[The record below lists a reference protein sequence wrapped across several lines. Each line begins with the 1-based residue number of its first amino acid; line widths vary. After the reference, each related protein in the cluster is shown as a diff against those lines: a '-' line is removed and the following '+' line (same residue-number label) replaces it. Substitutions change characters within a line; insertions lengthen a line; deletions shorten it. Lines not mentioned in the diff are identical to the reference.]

1 MEPTERIDFGVFM
14 SPMHPIGEDLTLLY
28 QRDLELAE
36 LLDQLNYKEYWLGEH
51 HSMGWNTIGAPELLV
66 AAAAERTSRITLATG
81 VATLPYH
88 HPFMVA
94 TRALHLDHLSH
105 GRFVLG
111 VGAGSIPVDA
121 RSLGVEMT
129 DIRAMMGES
138 LDAVVRLIN
147 TDERVTKKTS
157 WFTLNEARLQL
168 APYRGPL
175 EIVTASVGSPNSMRL
190 AGEHGVSVVSFG
202 APRPGHPP
210 VDLRKQWSYA
220 EESAAEHGNTM
231 DRKKWRIT
239 LPVYVGETRQQA
251 INDVREGYDRWTHE
265 YWRDLRGLNISVD
278 GVRDDQLLDRSIEL
292 GGVLVGSVDDV
303 VEGIRHLQDVTGGFG
318 TLLVY
323 AQDWADWDK
332 TKRSYERLARYVAP
346 HFNGSTRRLNE
357 SADWFKENRHTFSQ
371 LTP

>member
-1 MEPTERIDFGVFM
+1 MSLSPSINPRGAIRIPHFRIPTLSNQFK
-14 SPMHPIGEDLTLLY
+14 H
-28 QRDLELAE
+28 A
-36 LLDQLNYKEYWLGEH
+36 
-51 HSMGWNTIGAPELLV
+51 
-66 AAAAERTSRITLATG
+66 TLATG

-94 TRALHLDHLSH
+94 SRALHLDHLTR

-121 RSLGVEMT
+121 RTLGIEMT

-138 LDAVVRLIN
+138 LDAVVHLIN
-147 TDERVTKKTS
+147 SDERITRKTS
-157 WFTLNEARLQL
+157 WFTLNEARMQI
-168 APYRGPL
+168 APFRDKL

-190 AGEHGVSVVSFG
+190 AGQHGISVVSFG

-210 VDLRKQWSYA
+210 VDLGKQWKYA
-220 EESAAEHGNTM
+220 EESAAENGNTM
-231 DRKKWRIT
+231 DRSTWRIT
-239 LPVYVGETRQQA
+239 VPVYVGENRKQA
-251 INDVREGYDRWTHE
+251 IADVREGYDRWTSQ
-265 YWRDLRGLNISVD
+265 YWRDLRGLNISID
-278 GVRDDQLLDRSIEL
+278 GVRDEHLLDRSIEL
-292 GGVLVGSVDDV
+292 GGALVGSVDDV
-303 VEGIRHLQDVTGGFG
+303 IAGIENLIDITGGFG
-318 TLLVY
+318 KLLVY

-357 SADWFKENRHTFSQ
+357 SMDWFKENRHTFSQ